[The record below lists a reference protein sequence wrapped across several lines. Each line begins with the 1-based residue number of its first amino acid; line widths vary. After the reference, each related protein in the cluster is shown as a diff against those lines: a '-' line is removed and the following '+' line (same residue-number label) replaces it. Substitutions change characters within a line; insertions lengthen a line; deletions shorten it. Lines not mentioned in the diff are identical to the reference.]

1 MPEQDLQAA
10 MNAEG
15 GSPPEARVPATG
27 RRGDQAGWPWEAL
40 IPAVVTFE
48 VTLFEITRPSFW
60 QDEATTLA
68 DTERTLPQLFAL
80 LGRTDAVHGTY
91 YVLMWFV
98 IRVAG
103 TGEFAVRFPSA
114 VAMAV
119 AAGGIGLLGKR
130 LVSRRAGLAAG
141 LVFAVI
147 PQVSFYGQNAREY
160 AMVAAVATI
169 ASYLFVR
176 AVQAPEDARAVQ
188 ATQNAR
194 AVQAPRHARGAQAR
208 QNARRDRVNRWL
220 VGYGISLAV
229 LGLLNLF
236 ALLLIPAH
244 ALALAARA
252 RRDAAGEPPA
262 DAAAHLLVRSWLM
275 AVVAALVVCSPVVF
289 FGWRQRG
296 QIGWLKAA
304 DLGDVIRLEKLIGPG
319 TVLAAALIIIAAG
332 IVVSATRGRTRLR
345 ADWPQRLVVLCVP
358 WLVLPPAVLLAVSVA
373 YPVYVFRYV
382 VFCIPAAA
390 LLVGT
395 ALAAL
400 GRAAG
405 TLALIVVVAL
415 ALPAQAAV
423 RGPAS
428 HGENLR
434 AISQYLAE
442 HAHRGDSV
450 LFASFYER
458 KIEIAYPAG
467 FRKLRDIS
475 FGESAITTNRAVA
488 PNAPTAVISQRLAT
502 VSRVWLV
509 RRLRRRE
516 PGHRQVLPPLVQL
529 GFKLVLSKAISKYQV
544 LLWVRTG
551 N

>member
-1 MPEQDLQAA
+1 MPGQPVPEQDLQAA
-10 MNAEG
+10 ISAEDP
-15 GSPPEARVPATG
+15 SPPEAQAAASGRWGAVAT
-27 RRGDQAGWPWEAL
+27 WPWEAL
-40 IPAVVTFE
+40 IPAVVTFG

-60 QDEATTLA
+60 QDEASTLA
-68 DTERTLPQLFAL
+68 DTHRTLPQLFAL
-80 LGRTDAVHGTY
+80 LGHIDAVHGTY
-91 YVLMWFV
+91 YVLMWLV

-141 LVFAVI
+141 LVFAAV
-147 PQVSFYGQNAREY
+147 PQVSWYGQNAREY

-176 AVQAPEDARAVQ
+176 ALQAAEE
-188 ATQNAR
+188 
-194 AVQAPRHARGAQAR
+194 ARGG
-208 QNARRDRVNRWL
+208 RVNRWL
-220 VGYGISLAV
+220 VGYGVSLAV

-236 ALLLIPAH
+236 ALLLVPAH

-252 RRDAAGEPPA
+252 RRDAGGGMPA
-262 DAAAHLLVRSWLM
+262 DGESPATASPRPLVRGWLI
-275 AVVAALVVCSPVVF
+275 AVAAALVACSPVAF
-289 FGWRQRG
+289 FGWQERG
-296 QIGWLKAA
+296 QVAWIKALDLKDIIG
-304 DLGDVIRLEKLIGPG
+304 LEQLIGPG

-358 WLVLPPAVLLAVSVA
+358 WLVLPPAVLVAASVA
-373 YPVYVFRYV
+373 HPVYLFRYV

-390 LLVGT
+390 LLIGT

-428 HGENLR
+428 HEGENLR
-434 AISQYLAE
+434 AISQFLAE

-467 FRKLRDIS
+467 FRKLHDIS
-475 FGESAITTNRAVA
+475 FGESAITTNEAVA
-488 PNAPTAVISQRLAT
+488 SNAPTAVISQRLAT

-509 RRLRRRE
+509 RRLHLPE
-516 PGHRQVLPPLVQL
+516 PVQAGAPPGFKQALPPLVQL

-544 LLWVRTG
+544 LLYVRSAP
-551 N
+551 

>member
-1 MPEQDLQAA
+1 MPGQPVPEQDLQAA
-10 MNAEG
+10 ISAEDP
-15 GSPPEARVPATG
+15 SPPEAPAAASG
-27 RRGDQAGWPWEAL
+27 RWGAVATWPWEAL
-40 IPAVVTFE
+40 IPAVVTFG

-60 QDEATTLA
+60 QDEASTLA
-68 DTERTLPQLFAL
+68 DTHRTLPQLFAL
-80 LGRTDAVHGTY
+80 LGHIDAVHGAY

-98 IRVAG
+98 TRAAG

-114 VAMAV
+114 LAMAV
-119 AAGGIGLLGKR
+119 AAGGIGLLGTR

-141 LVFAVI
+141 LVFAAV
-147 PQVSFYGQNAREY
+147 PQVSWYGQNAREY

-176 AVQAPEDARAVQ
+176 AVQAEEDAR
-188 ATQNAR
+188 
-194 AVQAPRHARGAQAR
+194 GG
-208 QNARRDRVNRWL
+208 RVNRWM
-220 VGYGISLAV
+220 VGYGVSLAV

-244 ALALAARA
+244 AMALAARA
-252 RRDAAGEPPA
+252 RRDAAGESPA
-262 DAAAHLLVRSWLM
+262 EAPTRPLVRSWLI
-275 AVVAALVVCSPVVF
+275 AVVAALVVCSPVVV
-289 FGWRQRG
+289 FGWQERG
-296 QIGWLKAA
+296 QVAWIKALDLK
-304 DLGDVIRLEKLIGPG
+304 DIVGLEQLIGPG
-319 TVLAAALIIIAAG
+319 MVLAAALIIIAAG
-332 IVVSATRGRTRLR
+332 IAVSATRGRTRLR

-358 WLVLPPAVLLAVSVA
+358 WLVLPPAVLVAASVA
-373 YPVYVFRYV
+373 HPVYLFRYV

-390 LLVGT
+390 LLIGT

-405 TLALIVVVAL
+405 TLALVVVVAL

-423 RGPAS
+423 RGPQS
-428 HGENLR
+428 HEGENLR
-434 AISQYLAE
+434 AVSQFLAD

-467 FRKLRDIS
+467 FRQLRDIGL
-475 FGESAITTNRAVA
+475 GESAIAANEAVA
-488 PNAPTAVISQRLAT
+488 SNASTAVISKRLAT

-509 RRLRRRE
+509 RRLHLPE
-516 PGHRQVLPPLVQL
+516 PVQAGAPPGFKQALPPLGQL

-544 LLWVRTG
+544 LLYVRSG
-551 N
+551 P